1 MKNKTYL
8 PTNYELTNSY
18 DLKQTKLNLII
29 QITFIIIAGI
39 IVLIAFLSNLEFS
52 SENNGT
58 VALITI
64 LSVNIYMILH
74 ELTHGVS
81 ISMLSKTKSRYK
93 FRFPFLTTGTDAY
106 LNKLS
111 FITVCLAPS
120 MLWGL
125 ILGILMFFIPQN
137 YLLSLY
143 IVLALNFAGSAG
155 DYLQVVLVLKTP
167 KDSLVKDDGTKTN
180 IYGMKKTE

>member
-1 MKNKTYL
+1 
-8 PTNYELTNSY
+8 
-18 DLKQTKLNLII
+18 
-29 QITFIIIAGI
+29 
-39 IVLIAFLSNLEFS
+39 
-52 SENNGT
+52 
-58 VALITI
+58 
-64 LSVNIYMILH
+64 
-74 ELTHGVS
+74 
-81 ISMLSKTKSRYK
+81 MLSKTKSRYK